1 MASSWEKITV
11 GSRDMD
17 LYLSLPAGSGP
28 FPAVL
33 IGPDAGGVDRFIQ
46 WAADQLAEEGYATAA
61 PDLFHEMGEDATA
74 GDSQRTQNLNDA
86 GLSAGIAAAMD
97 FLQNYQNHQN
107 HAPIAQGK
115 IGVTG
120 FGIGGRAA
128 WLAAAASPKFNASVP
143 FYGADIM
150 APRSDDA
157 GSPFTLAGGI
167 ACPIMFHFGED
178 DENPSQADMRTL
190 DAELTRLG
198 KPHQFFTYPGAG
210 HAFMDPAGPHYRK
223 GPSQAA
229 WIRTLEFFTVHL
241 KGLPIR

>member
-1 MASSWEKITV
+1 MASSWERITV
-11 GSRDMD
+11 GSQDMD
-17 LYLSLPAGSGP
+17 LYLGLPAGSGP

-33 IGPDAGGVDRFIQ
+33 IGPHAGGLDRFIQ
-46 WAADQLAEEGYATAA
+46 WVADQLAEEGYAAAA
-61 PDLFHEMGEDATA
+61 PDLFHEIGEDAPA
-74 GDSQRTQNLNDA
+74 ENSQRIRRLSDA
-86 GLSAGIAAAMD
+86 GLSAGIATAMD
-97 FLQNYQNHQN
+97 FLQS
-107 HAPIAQGK
+107 HAPIAQEQ

-128 WLAAAASPKFNASVP
+128 WLAAATSPKFNASVP
-143 FYGADIM
+143 FYGAGIL
-150 APRSDDA
+150 APQGDNA
-157 GSPFTLAGGI
+157 GTPLARAGGI

-178 DENPSQADMRTL
+178 DEDPSQADMRTL

-198 KPHQFFTYPGAG
+198 KPHQFFVYPGAG
-210 HAFMDPAGPHYRK
+210 HAFMDPASPHYRK